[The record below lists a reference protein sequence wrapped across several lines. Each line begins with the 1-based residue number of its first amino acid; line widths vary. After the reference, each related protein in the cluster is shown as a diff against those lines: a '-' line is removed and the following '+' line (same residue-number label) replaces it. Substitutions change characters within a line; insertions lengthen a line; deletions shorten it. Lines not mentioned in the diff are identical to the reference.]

1 MKKLL
6 YICFLAFSFSACQTK
21 PKETQNIVTPTPNG
35 VPTAQPATPS
45 GPVQQNAATGERP
58 ANNPAHGQP
67 FHDCSIPVGA
77 PLNAK
82 NTATPTAQTP
92 VATPAAVQKQTPA
105 SNKEVK
111 LNPPHGQPGHDCKIS
126 VGAPLT

>member
-1 MKKLL
+1 MKKIL
-6 YICFLAFSFSACQTK
+6 YICFLAFGFSACQTS

-35 VPTAQPATPS
+35 VPSAQSTTTSVPA
-45 GPVQQNAATGERP
+45 QQSAATGERP

-82 NTATPTAQTP
+82 NTTVPAVQAP
-92 VATPAAVQKQTPA
+92 VAAPAQQQAPA
-105 SNKEVK
+105 TDKEVK
-111 LNPPHGQPGHDCKIS
+111 LNPPHGQPGHDCKVS